1 MKTRKILCSLESRA
15 TYGYSRNVMRTMQK
29 FPQLEILTLVT
40 GMHLMPEMGNSV
52 DLIRKDGFPISAEVD
67 LSPKGNSSPGA
78 WSRAMAKGMEGF
90 ADTLEKLM
98 PDIVLLFGDRAET
111 MTLCLTAAYMGIP
124 IAHVQAGDKSGHI
137 DDSSR
142 YAIAKLGHIHF
153 ASCQDSAERLRK
165 LGEQEFR
172 IFNTGAPQ
180 LDDIDRNFQDS
191 SVIIEGSLF
200 DLRKSYLLLL
210 MHPVMVER
218 EETSNQ
224 IEAAIESC
232 LETKLNVIWIA
243 PNSDLGHK
251 DILKLISKYENYPNI
266 KTVKNLERDIFLKLL
281 YNCKALVGNSS
292 SGILEAPSFK
302 VPVINI
308 GSRQRGRPQ
317 ADNIVNCDNKKVSI
331 KNSLK
336 KVLND
341 YEFLDLCKKAIN
353 PYGDGKSSE
362 RICKI
367 LSEIN
372 LDKKLLDKQIMY

>member
-1 MKTRKILCSLESRA
+1 MKTRRILCSLESRA
-15 TYGYSRNVMRTMQK
+15 TYGYSRNVMRTMQE

-40 GMHLMPEMGNSV
+40 GMHLMPEMGNSI
-52 DLIRKDGFPISAEVD
+52 DLIRKDGFPISAEVE
-67 LSPKGNSSPGA
+67 LSPKGNSSPAA

-111 MTLCLTAAYMGIP
+111 MTLCITAAYMGIP

-153 ASCQDSAERLRK
+153 ASCQDSAERLRR

-180 LDDIDRNFQDS
+180 LDDINKKFDNS
-191 SVIIEGSLF
+191 SLFIEGVLF
-200 DLRKSYLLLL
+200 DLKKPYLLLL

-218 EETSNQ
+218 EEIAEQIKSA
-224 IEAAIESC
+224 IEAC

-243 PNSDLGHK
+243 PNSDLGHE
-251 DILKLISKYENYPNI
+251 DILKIINRYEHYPNV
-266 KTVKNLERDIFLKLL
+266 KTVKNLERDVFLKILC
-281 YNCKALVGNSS
+281 NAKALVGNSS

-317 ADNIVNCDNKKVSI
+317 ADNIVNCDNKKESI
-331 KNSLK
+331 KNALK

-341 YEFLDLCKKAIN
+341 KEFLDLCKSAKN
-353 PYGDGKSSE
+353 PYGDGKSSK

-372 LDKKLLDKQIMY
+372 IDKKLLDKQIIY

>member
-67 LSPKGNSSPGA
+67 LSPNGNYSPGA

-98 PDIVLLFGDRAET
+98 PDVVLLFGDRAET

-191 SVIIEGSLF
+191 NLIIEGSLF
-200 DLRKSYLLLL
+200 DLSKPYLLLL

-224 IEAAIESC
+224 IEAAVESC

-317 ADNIVNCDNKKVSI
+317 ADNIVNCDNKKGSI
-331 KNSLK
+331 KNALK
-336 KVLND
+336 KVLSD